1 MRRLCVLSVAAGAV
15 ALAALVG
22 GASGRSASEARY
34 AAAVERWC
42 TGWWERQAALGDPE
56 SPAEWAA
63 WLSRRRAFAD
73 EQRRELVGLPVPPSY
88 REEAEWL
95 LHHVDVQE
103 PILDRM
109 LAAARQGDAPRLERL
124 RGELRASDRGWS
136 GVMRRIG
143 ALDCV

>member
-73 EQRRELVGLPVPPSY
+73 EQRR
-88 REEAEWL
+88 
-95 LHHVDVQE
+95 DVQE